1 MEVNEIVAMLLCS
14 RVREDVAHITQL
26 CVAKEVRGRG
36 LGRILI
42 DNCAAH
48 LRARG
53 FRALTLTV
61 TEANEN
67 AVALYRHA
75 GFEVTHTF
83 DAMLWERR
91 R

>member
-1 MEVNEIVAMLLCS
+1 
-14 RVREDVAHITQL
+14 VREDVAHITQL
-26 CVAKEVRGRG
+26 CVAKDERGRS
-36 LGRILI
+36 LGRVLI
-42 DNCAAH
+42 DSCAAH

-67 AVALYRHA
+67 AVAVYRHA
-75 GFEVTHTF
+75 GFEVRHTF

-91 R
+91 KSRG